1 MAQSSILGGERAPV
15 QARGRSADLL
25 GPSDSSDSGSDV
37 MGEMPM
43 ATDTDGGLVGAIT
56 LEADSDSDTAGTG
69 ERGSAVPSH
78 ERDAADISTDHIET
92 LGDDALDQSL
102 DEADMLE
109 DDEEADDDGEPMS
122 GVNSLEVEPYDD
134 DDDPDVDPQTGT
146 VR

>member
-1 MAQSSILGGERAPV
+1 MAQSSILGGERAPT

-56 LEADSDSDTAGTG
+56 LDVDSDSDTAGTG
-69 ERGSAVPSH
+69 ERASAVPSH
-78 ERDAADISTDHIET
+78 ERDAGDISPDHIES
-92 LGDDALDQSL
+92 LGDDLLESDA
-102 DEADMLE
+102 LE
-109 DDEEADDDGEPMS
+109 DDEEPDADGEPMA

-134 DDDPDVDPQTGT
+134 ESDPDIDPQTGT
-146 VR
+146 AR